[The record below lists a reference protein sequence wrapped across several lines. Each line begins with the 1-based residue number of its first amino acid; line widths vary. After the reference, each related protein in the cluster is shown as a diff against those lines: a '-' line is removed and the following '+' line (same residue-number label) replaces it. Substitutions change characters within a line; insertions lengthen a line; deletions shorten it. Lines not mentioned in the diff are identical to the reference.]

1 MAGCVIVV
9 EELRV
14 LDEER
19 LRGCGDV
26 CPFDAIRVVGGR
38 VVAEAGGCVACLAC
52 MALCRGAVEVVTGW
66 RCG

>member
-1 MAGCVIVV
+1 MAACVIVI

-14 LDEER
+14 LDEEQ

-26 CPFDAIRVVGGR
+26 CPFDAIRVMPGR
-38 VVAEAGGCVACLAC
+38 VLVDAGRCAACLAC